1 MHSSGSSVP
10 VPAANRLHAKA
21 NDNVSP
27 ALVGTKM
34 VERVI
39 NMRKLAPP
47 KQDDKHSPHS
57 NLSGKSSSPDSSGFG
72 RTLSKKSL
80 DMAIRHM
87 DIRRTIPGNLRPL
100 MTNIPASSM
109 YSVRSGPGPTRRTV
123 SVSDSPLATSSNAS
137 SEVSV
142 NNNALCM
149 DGPDDD
155 VSSDKGIRSPSSLYG
170 R

>member
-1 MHSSGSSVP
+1 M
-10 VPAANRLHAKA
+10 PAVSRGRSKV

-27 ALVGTKM
+27 GMMGTKM

-47 KQDDKHSPHS
+47 MMDNKNSPRG
-57 NLSGKSSSPDSSGFG
+57 NLSGKSSSSPDSTGFG

-109 YSVRSGPGPTRRTV
+109 YSVRSGSHRGRTI
-123 SVSDSPLATSSNAS
+123 SVSGSPHATSSNAS
-137 SEVSV
+137 SEMSV
-142 NNNALCM
+142 NQNGLCL
-149 DGPDDD
+149 DSSEIDDE
-155 VSSDKGIRSPSSLYG
+155 VGSERCVQSPASVRG